1 MLRIVVQTP
10 GKKVKNEVVK
20 LLKQKVEVG

>member
-10 GKKVKNEVVK
+10 RKKVKNEVVK
-20 LLKQKVEVG
+20 LLKQKVKVG

>member
-20 LLKQKVEVG
+20 LLKQKVKVG